1 MFIIIKYY
9 NQIPIYWAG
18 VRRGYVYER
27 DEAMEFASQKKA
39 EAHLANCKRRGHLD
53 HLSPFRASR
62 VADQRQQSLFL

>member
-1 MFIIIKYY
+1 MFVIMKHY

-27 DEAMEFASQKKA
+27 GEAMEFVSQRKA
-39 EAHLANCKRRGHLD
+39 EAHLVNCKRRGHLD
-53 HLSPFRASR
+53 FLSPFRVSR